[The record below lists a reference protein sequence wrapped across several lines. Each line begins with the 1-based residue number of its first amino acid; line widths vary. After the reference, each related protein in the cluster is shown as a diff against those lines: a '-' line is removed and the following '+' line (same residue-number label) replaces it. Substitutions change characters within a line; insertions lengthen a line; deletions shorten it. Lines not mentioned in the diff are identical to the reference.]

1 LLIAAVLGLALW
13 ALSARM
19 AAPPR
24 RPLAFGGLA
33 ATWLAGVL
41 VYALGGQ
48 PGFYGEKL
56 FVILREQ
63 ADVGAASQIAD
74 RNERLR
80 FVYTTLTQQADRTQ
94 ANLRATLDQLGVTYQ
109 PYYLVNALEVDG
121 GPALRAYLAAQPEVD
136 RILDS
141 PRLRPL
147 HEAEPPLAGDQSA
160 PNGPQWNIIAIGADR
175 VWDELGVTGKGIV
188 VGESDSGVQGD
199 HPALRDRYRGRNGQD
214 AYNWLDP
221 WNHTPHPTDLSGHG
235 THTLGTILGQ
245 GGIGVAPDAEW
256 IGCVNLAR
264 NLGNPAFYLECAQF
278 LFAPYPPGGDPLA
291 AGDPARGADILNNSW
306 GCPPLEGCDAA
317 ALQPA
322 AAAHQAAG
330 VFVVASAGND
340 GPSCG
345 SLCDPLAIYE
355 DVFTV
360 GASDSGDQVADF
372 SSRGPVEDG
381 TGRVGPDLLA
391 PGVEVLSALP
401 GSTYGPESGTSM
413 AGPHVAGTVAL
424 LWAAQPRLRGDV
436 ARTRQ
441 ILRETARPYTGA
453 VTACAGGGRAAVVG
467 QGLLD
472 AYAAV
477 QAALAL
483 PPAPAP

>member
-1 LLIAAVLGLALW
+1 
-13 ALSARM
+13 
-19 AAPPR
+19 
-24 RPLAFGGLA
+24 
-33 ATWLAGVL
+33 
-41 VYALGGQ
+41 
-48 PGFYGEKL
+48 
-56 FVILREQ
+56 
-63 ADVGAASQIAD
+63 
-74 RNERLR
+74 
-80 FVYTTLTQQADRTQ
+80 
-94 ANLRATLDQLGVTYQ
+94 
-109 PYYLVNALEVDG
+109 
-121 GPALRAYLAAQPEVD
+121 
-136 RILDS
+136 
-141 PRLRPL
+141 LRPVP
-147 HEAEPPLAGDQSA
+147 APDSPLAGEPEPPS
-160 PNGPQWNIIAIGADR
+160 GPAWNITDIGADR
-175 VWDELGVTGKGIV
+175 VWSEFGVRGAGIII
-188 VGESDSGVQGD
+188 GQADSGVQGD

-278 LFAPYPPGGDPLA
+278 LFAPYPPGGDPLT

-306 GCPPLEGCDAA
+306 GCPPLEGCDAG

-322 AAAHQAAG
+322 ADALQAAG

-345 SLCDPLAIYE
+345 SLRDPLAIYE

-381 TGRVGPDLLA
+381 TSRTGPDLLA

-436 ARTRQ
+436 DRTRQ

-453 VTACAGGGRAAVVG
+453 VTTCAGAGRAAVVG

-483 PPAPAP
+483 PPAR